1 MSVKKHK
8 YYKKKKTAVN
18 SLQNISHFLY
28 ILLHFT
34 LSLLELSAC
43 PFSHKRNIYYH
54 RQGIGRKSFK
64 ELKKNPDTAFL
75 PYLDLLFINISQ
87 NQYPCK
93 QLILLSVYLIFV
105 VLKIMENTIYINQI
119 INYPIQHK
127 IFMSCKINSS
137 IS

>member
-1 MSVKKHK
+1 MFDCNGYQRGKQV
-8 YYKKKKTAVN
+8 YNYLPTPLV
-18 SLQNISHFLY
+18 
-28 ILLHFT
+28 
-34 LSLLELSAC
+34 
-43 PFSHKRNIYYH
+43 
-54 RQGIGRKSFK
+54 
-64 ELKKNPDTAFL
+64 KNPDTAFL
-75 PYLDLLFINISQ
+75 PYLDLLFINIAQ

-127 IFMSCKINSS
+127 ISMSCKINSS